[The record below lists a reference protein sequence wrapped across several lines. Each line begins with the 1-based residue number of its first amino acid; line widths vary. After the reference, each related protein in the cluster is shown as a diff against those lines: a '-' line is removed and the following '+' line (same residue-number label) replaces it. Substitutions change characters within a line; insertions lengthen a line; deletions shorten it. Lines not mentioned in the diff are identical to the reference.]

1 MTDTSS
7 NNEYKSPTDEE
18 LEKLVKDMIDE
29 IFGGDITDSET
40 PDDPNWT
47 VDKETRD
54 ATFPEEAE

>member
-7 NNEYKSPTDEE
+7 NDEYQSPTDAE
-18 LEKLVKDMIDE
+18 LEKLVRDMLSD

-47 VDKETRD
+47 VDKET
-54 ATFPEEAE
+54 AKETFPEEAS